1 MPHKKTNKHLIK
13 NQLVVKLIL
22 INLRHHILA
31 LSGSSV
37 IYSSLLYEQFLVLGE
52 LNVEVENK
60 DIGSFSKNVT

>member
-52 LNVEVENK
+52 LNVEVENM
-60 DIGSFSKNVT
+60 DIGSISKNVT

>member
-1 MPHKKTNKHLIK
+1 MTKNDKKCRIK
-13 NQLVVKLIL
+13 KSINKLIL

-31 LSGSSV
+31 LSASSV
-37 IYSSLLYEQFLVLGE
+37 IYSSLLYEQFLVLGD